1 MAQSWPVHTYRN
13 SGVQSVGGGL
23 VLGKIRGEERL
34 LFYASVQSG
43 MPFDP
48 HFTAGNSSMGLAS
61 LRRDGFTSVEAMM
74 SGSPGSLLTRPLVW
88 DGQLQFLFVNVVI
101 QPGGFLQVAVLDP
114 QTNEPLDGFAPEQ
127 SKVGPLSP
135 TVSNGCVP
143 DGGLPYDSTRAPVSW
158 IGRDGSLSSVAG
170 KIVRLRF
177 EFAAASLYSF
187 WVANSTCGASGGVV
201 GAGGPG
207 TVAGRDVRGSCADGR

>member
-127 SKVGPLSP
+127 SKVGPRPGRNDTSGYVY
-135 TVSNGCVP
+135 T
-143 DGGLPYDSTRAPVSW
+143 DSTVIATSSCRIEQLPAPCT
-158 IGRDGSLSSVAG
+158 LQQPL
-170 KIVRLRF
+170 VRSPDL
-177 EFAAASLYSF
+177 ATSYMHCQCNWKCL
-187 WVANSTCGASGGVV
+187 G
-201 GAGGPG
+201 
-207 TVAGRDVRGSCADGR
+207 